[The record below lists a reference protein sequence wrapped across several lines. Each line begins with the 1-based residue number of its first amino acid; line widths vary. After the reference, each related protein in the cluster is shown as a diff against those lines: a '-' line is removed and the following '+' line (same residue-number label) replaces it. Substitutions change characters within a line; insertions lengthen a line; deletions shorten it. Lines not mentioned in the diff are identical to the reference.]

1 MVADSLSIS
10 PITVSGLARV
20 SSLAFPLVA
29 TGSVA
34 SNSASSTNASSIV
47 TLSNDG
53 QLLSAVS
60 SLQRQLR
67 DALQSSTVSTPPASI
82 NVLAQSVVSTFNNLQ
97 GNADAR
103 NAVVVN
109 NTSTQ
114 LSSAVPLDASQLASL
129 SRIGIELQPASATLS
144 FNAGLVDAALAN
156 DPGATR
162 AVLASTAQSL
172 LDTTS
177 GVELQ
182 LAGRSLKPDNSAQV
196 GNVAA
201 APSASP
207 DVPLAT
213 FAATG
218 TGTVSAGSAVV
229 TGAAQTNGDVEAA
242 DLRAATARTALQNM
256 LSDPALQ
263 VLRNIL
269 DPFFPALVAATRI
282 SEMSAVIP
290 IIDPNA
296 FAPDLP
302 VQVSAVPPSRAIGYY
317 KDASVGS

>member
-60 SLQRQLR
+60 SLQRQLL

-103 NAVVVN
+103 NAVLVN

-144 FNAGLVDAALAN
+144 FNAGLFNAALAN

-218 TGTVSAGSAVV
+218 TGVSAGSAVV

>member
-1 MVADSLSIS
+1 ML
-10 PITVSGLARV
+10 
-20 SSLAFPLVA
+20 
-29 TGSVA
+29 
-34 SNSASSTNASSIV
+34 
-47 TLSNDG
+47 
-53 QLLSAVS
+53 
-60 SLQRQLR
+60 
-67 DALQSSTVSTPPASI
+67 
-82 NVLAQSVVSTFNNLQ
+82 
-97 GNADAR
+97 
-103 NAVVVN
+103 VN

-144 FNAGLVDAALAN
+144 FNAGLFDAALAN

-162 AVLASTAQSL
+162 AVLASAAQSL

-182 LAGRSLKPDNSAQV
+182 LAGRSLKPGNSAQV

-201 APSASP
+201 AASASP

-218 TGTVSAGSAVV
+218 TDTVSAGSAVV

-269 DPFFPALVAATRI
+269 DPFLPALVAATRI
-282 SEMSAVIP
+282 SE
-290 IIDPNA
+290 
-296 FAPDLP
+296 
-302 VQVSAVPPSRAIGYY
+302 
-317 KDASVGS
+317 